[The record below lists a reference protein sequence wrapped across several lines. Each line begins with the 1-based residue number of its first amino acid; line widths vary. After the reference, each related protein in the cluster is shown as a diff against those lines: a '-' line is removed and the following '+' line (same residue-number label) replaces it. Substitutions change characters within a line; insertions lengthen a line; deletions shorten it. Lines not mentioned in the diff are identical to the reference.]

1 MAYVDTLYGH
11 QSEVTGIDCYLKER
25 PISIG
30 RDRTARAWKIA
41 EETHLIFRGGSKA
54 LSADC
59 VSVIKDDWFVTGH
72 EDGNISLWTTE
83 KKKAVATVQAAHGPT
98 SPMIVCCDALKG
110 SDLAA
115 SGSSDGY
122 LRLWKVSIT
131 FVKVNMVKDT
141 MRHFRLYL
149 ISVFLQITSIL
160 SDTNW

>member
-41 EETHLIFRGGSKA
+41 EETHLIYRGGSKA

-59 VSVIKDDWFVTGH
+59 ISVVKDDWFFTGH
-72 EDGNISLWTTE
+72 EDGNISLWTTD
-83 KKKAVATVQAAHGPT
+83 KKKAVATVSSAHGNVKNVPYPDPN

-115 SGSSDGY
+115 TGSCDGY
-122 LRLWKVSIT
+122 LRLWNVSII
-131 FVKVNMVKDT
+131 FD
-141 MRHFRLYL
+141 
-149 ISVFLQITSIL
+149 
-160 SDTNW
+160 